1 MSIAAIGQF
10 PQENQEKRRRAGL
23 GLFLLGLAGLA
34 TAFWGLRADVGW
46 IAQPFYAYAWWS
58 AIFILDGT
66 AALLRGHSLLT
77 TRALLVFPMAIWSI
91 TFWFFFELL
100 NLRFRNWY
108 YVEVLPGRSLT
119 DLLQAGIFTAAA
131 FSTVFVG
138 IFAACEALA
147 ALGLF
152 RSRAPRSACAG
163 GRRFPPWVSFALQA
177 LGGAM
182 ALTALFSP
190 EYLAPLIWGSF
201 TFLVDPWNYRRG
213 ARSILR
219 DMEAGD
225 WGLVGRVF
233 LAGTLC
239 GLLWESLNF
248 FAPQKWIYTVRGLES
263 FKLFEMPLLG
273 FLGFP
278 ALAFDA
284 LAAFSLVSSFF
295 LGNETWEH
303 PGDLRY
309 EIEPRSRAP
318 RWAFWASVPPQVA
331 FWGLISFFLM
341 NVNIG
346 SVQVELD
353 DLSLGAS
360 EVAALREMGLGR
372 PRQLLRAANDPSRRG
387 EIEARLPAGAA
398 RLDGILAD
406 AKLFTFKG
414 IGSEFGSLLKGIG
427 VRRPRDL
434 QSWSPEELHARL
446 VEESNRAGTRP
457 PRLDWVRAW
466 VLASRDR
473 GIVQNAR

>member
-1 MSIAAIGQF
+1 VSIAAIGHRSDA
-10 PQENQEKRRRAGL
+10 KGRRAGL
-23 GLFLLGLAGLA
+23 GLLLLGVAGLA

-58 AIFILDGT
+58 AIFILDG
-66 AALLRGHSLLT
+66 AVALIRGHSLLT
-77 TRALLVFPMAIWSI
+77 TRTRLVFPMGVWSI
-91 TFWFFFELL
+91 TFWFFFEFL

-108 YVEVLPGRSLT
+108 YVEVFPGHSLA
-119 DLLQAGIFTAAA
+119 DMLQAGVFTAAS

-138 IFAACEALA
+138 IFAWCEWLA
-147 ALGLF
+147 ALG
-152 RSRAPRSACAG
+152 RIWSRAPRTARAASWK
-163 GRRFPPWVSFALQA
+163 FPPWVSYAVQA
-177 LGGAM
+177 FGAAM
-182 ALTALFSP
+182 ALAALLSP

-273 FLGFP
+273 FFGFP

-284 LAAFSLVSSFF
+284 LAALSLLSSLF

-309 EIEPRSRAP
+309 EIERRPRPP
-318 RWAFWASVPPQVA
+318 RWAFWASLPPQMA
-331 FWGLISFFLM
+331 FWGLVSVLLM
-341 NVNIG
+341 DVNIG
-346 SVQVELD
+346 SVQVEMEDLALD
-353 DLSLGAS
+353 EA
-360 EVAALREMGLGR
+360 EVATLREISIGR
-372 PRQLLRAANDPSRRG
+372 PRQLLRAAEDPNRRR
-387 EIEARLPAGAA
+387 EIEARLAATAA
-398 RLDGILAD
+398 RLDGILAE
-406 AKLFTFKG
+406 AELFTFKG
-414 IGSEFGSLLKGIG
+414 IGSEFGRLLKRIG
-427 VRRPRDL
+427 VRRSSDL
-434 QSWSPEELHARL
+434 RSWKPEELHARL
-446 VEESNRAGTRP
+446 VEESNRAGVRP

-466 VLASRDR
+466 VLAGRDG
-473 GIVQNAR
+473 GIVQDAR